1 MFVSSLL
8 IIHMTLQP
16 VCAVQCGDMDMK
28 AKKEKKLG
36 YFASLTQQIKRDK
49 KAFFVYAVLR
59 ILVIAVLVRS
69 IFLSQ
74 WESVFTCS
82 LTLILLFIPS
92 ILEKSLK
99 IDVPTSLEIITYIFV
114 FCAEILGE
122 IECYYMKYPLW
133 DTMLHTVN
141 GFMFA
146 AFGFALVDIFNRH
159 GRFTFK
165 LSSVFCA
172 LVAFCF
178 SMTVG
183 VLWEFFEYG
192 ADILF
197 SLDMQKDTY
206 ISCIN
211 TVILDPEGAN
221 NVIGLRD
228 IISTDVNTAAGTVS
242 FDGYIDVGLRDT
254 MKDLFVNFVGAVVF
268 SFIGYVYVKQQG
280 KGRIAGSF
288 IPVVEDEVPSETEDS
303 SESEKP

>member
-1 MFVSSLL
+1 MAGNDKKKKLG
-8 IIHMTLQP
+8 Q
-16 VCAVQCGDMDMK
+16 K
-28 AKKEKKLG
+28 KRKEKKKG
-36 YFASLTQQIKRDK
+36 IFTTLTEQIKRDK
-49 KAFFVYAVLR
+49 KAFAVYAVLR
-59 ILVIAVLVRS
+59 LLVIAVLLRS
-69 IFLSQ
+69 IFLGQ

-92 ILEKSLK
+92 MIEKTLK
-99 IDVPTSLEIITYIFV
+99 IDVPTALEIITYAFV

-122 IECYYMKYPLW
+122 IECYYMKYPFW

-165 LSSVFCA
+165 LSPVFCA

-192 ADILF
+192 ADALMH
-197 SLDMQKDTY
+197 LDMQKDTY
-206 ISCIN
+206 VTGIN

-221 NVIGLRD
+221 NVVRIND
-228 IISTDVNTAAGTVS
+228 IISTEINTSSGSILV
-242 FDGYIDVGLRDT
+242 DGYIDVGLRDT
-254 MKDLFVNFVGAVVF
+254 MKDMFVNFVGAVVF
-268 SFIGYVYVKQQG
+268 SFIGYIYVKQRG

-288 IPVVEDEVPSETEDS
+288 IPVLSEQENEDGQTSLENE
-303 SESEKP
+303 